1 MNQSQE
7 TQEVSLQYSKEQ
19 LFQLKGELTYNIEV
33 LNARLIET
41 NKQLAALLQ
50 KEASDG
56 KADGNSKLGSGK

>member
-1 MNQSQE
+1 
-7 TQEVSLQYSKEQ
+7 LQYSKEQ